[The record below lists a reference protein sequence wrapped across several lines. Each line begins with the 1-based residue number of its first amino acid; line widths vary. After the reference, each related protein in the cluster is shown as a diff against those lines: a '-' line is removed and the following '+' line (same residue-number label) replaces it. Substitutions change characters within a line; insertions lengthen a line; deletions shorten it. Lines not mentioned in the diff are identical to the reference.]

1 MNTLYLYQK
10 KDKSRA
16 RLPGQEPDRE
26 SEVKF
31 DQERSI
37 LCKECGHK
45 LTSHNRAVEVEGKQQ
60 HTFFNPAGV
69 LFEIG
74 CFSDVPGSEIWGVP
88 TTEFA
93 WFSGFAWRFA
103 NCAGC
108 HTHIGWQFLSG
119 KSSFYGLVQN
129 RLTEEI

>member
-1 MNTLYLYQK
+1 VNSLYCYKK
-10 KDKSRA
+10 KDNSS
-16 RLPGQEPDRE
+16 RLPGREPERE
-26 SEVKF
+26 SETE
-31 DQERSI
+31 QAGERSV
-37 LCKECGHK
+37 LCRDCGHR
-45 LTSHNRAVEVEGKQQ
+45 LTTANRAVEVEGKHQ

-74 CFSDVPGSEIWGVP
+74 CFSDAPGAEIWGVP

-93 WFSGFAWRFA
+93 WFAGFSWRFA

-119 KSSFYGLVQN
+119 ESSFFGLVLN
-129 RLTEEI
+129 RLTGEI